1 MHYRNI
7 KRLRKILRVLAKHGY
22 GYLVDKLNAEQR
34 AVGRLLVSFSPV
46 RKRRFLH
53 MVEPVRLRTA
63 LEELGP
69 TFIKF
74 GQVLSTRPDLLP
86 PEFCRELERLQDSVA
101 GCAYCDMEGVVEAEL
116 KRPIRELFAEFS
128 AEPMAAAS
136 LAQVHRARLKDG
148 RRVIVKVQRPGI
160 EGVVAGDLE
169 ILAFLAAKAEQ
180 YVEESRAYNPT
191 GMVRELR
198 KSLARELDFNL
209 EASNAQRFRE
219 MFADDT
225 TVHVPEIHLELS
237 GARVLTM
244 EEIQGIKI
252 SDVRALEKA
261 GLDRRVIAAN
271 GANAYLKQIFGKG
284 FFHADPHP
292 GNLFVLPGNRV
303 VFLDFGMTGRLHP
316 HVKSQIIKILMGI
329 IQGDMAMMS
338 EAATALGTTDE
349 RTDFRSLELELA
361 DFVDRNYVSS
371 LKDIRVGENFAQLVN
386 ILTSNRVKL
395 APELFLLARTLMTI
409 EGVGKRLD
417 PEFNLIELL
426 EPFIKELLRER
437 HSPRKI
443 AKDVLKFGSWL
454 YNFIIALPRD
464 MREIV
469 TKVKQ
474 GKLRIEFEHKGLE
487 ELIAELD
494 RVSNR
499 IAFSLIIAAL
509 IVGSSIIMHA
519 DKGWKLF
526 GHPLLGVLGYLLA
539 GLLGLWLAWS
549 IIRSGKL

>member
-1 MHYRNI
+1 MNYKNI
-7 KRLRKILRVLAKHGY
+7 KRLRQILRVLAKHGF

-34 AVGRLLVSFSPV
+34 VLGRLLTSFQPI
-46 RKRRFLH
+46 RKRQFLH

-86 PEFCRELERLQDSVA
+86 PEFCREMEKLQDNVPA
-101 GCAYCDMEGVVEAEL
+101 CHFCDMEGQVETEL
-116 KRPIRELFAEFS
+116 KRPISDIFS
-128 AEPMAAAS
+128 SFSSGPMAAAS

-148 RRVIVKVQRPGI
+148 RRVVVKVLRPGI
-160 EGVVAGDLE
+160 EELVANDLE
-169 ILAFLAAKAEQ
+169 ILAFLASKVEQ
-180 YVEESRAYNPT
+180 YVEESRAYNLM
-191 GMVRELR
+191 GMVRELK
-198 KSLARELDFNL
+198 KSLARELDFNI
-209 EASNAQRFRE
+209 EAANAQRFRE
-219 MFADDT
+219 MFADDP
-225 TVHVPEIHLELS
+225 TVYIPQVFLEQS

-252 SDVRALEKA
+252 TDMEALAAA
-261 GLDRRVIAAN
+261 GLDRPTIAVN

-292 GNLFVLPGNRV
+292 GNLFVLKENRV

-316 HVKSQIIKILMGI
+316 HIKSQIIKILHGI
-329 IQGDMAMMS
+329 IHGDMAMMS
-338 EAATALGTTDE
+338 EAAAALGTTDE
-349 RTDFRSLELELA
+349 HTDFRSLELELS
-361 DFVDRNYVSS
+361 DFVDRNYVAS
-371 LKDIRVGENFAQLVN
+371 LKDIRVGENFAQLMN
-386 ILTSNRVKL
+386 ILTGNKVKL

-426 EPFIKELLRER
+426 EPFIKQLLKER

-443 AKDVLKFGSWL
+443 AQDLMKFMGWA

-469 TKVKQ
+469 TKLKK
-474 GKLRIEFEHKGLE
+474 GKLHIEFEHKGLE
-487 ELIAELD
+487 DLISELD
-494 RVSNR
+494 RLSNR

-519 DKGWKLF
+519 DKGVKIL
-526 GHPLLGVLGYLLA
+526 GHPVLGVLGYLLA
-539 GLLGLWLAWS
+539 GFLGLWLAWS
-549 IIRSGKL
+549 IFRSGKL

>member
-7 KRLRKILRVLAKHGY
+7 KRLRKILRVLAKHGF

-34 AVGRLLVSFSPV
+34 AVGRLLVNLSPV
-46 RKRRFLH
+46 RRRQFLH
-53 MVEPVRLRTA
+53 LVEPVRLRVA

-86 PEFCRELERLQDSVA
+86 PEYCRELERLQDSVP
-101 GCAYCDMEGVVEAEL
+101 GCAFCDMEGAVEAEL
-116 KRPIRELFAEFS
+116 KRPIREAFAEFS

-136 LAQVHRARLKDG
+136 LAQVHRARLPDG

-160 EGVVAGDLE
+160 EQTVAGDLD
-169 ILAFLAAKAEQ
+169 ILEFLAAGIEQ
-180 YVEESRAYNPT
+180 HFEESRAYNPT

-209 EASNAQRFRE
+209 EASNARRFRE
-219 MFADDT
+219 MFADDP
-225 TVHVPEIHLELS
+225 TVHVPQVFLELS
-237 GARVLTM
+237 SARVLTM
-244 EEIQGIKI
+244 EEVRGIKI
-252 SDVRALEKA
+252 TDLAALERA
-261 GLDRRVIAAN
+261 GLDRHVIAAN

-292 GNLFVLPGNRV
+292 GNLFVLPENRV

-316 HVKSQIIKILMGI
+316 HTKAQIIKILMGI
-329 IQGDMAMMS
+329 IQGDMAMLS
-338 EAATALGTTDE
+338 EAAASLGTTDE
-349 RTDFRSLELELA
+349 RTDFRSLELDLA
-361 DFVDRNYVSS
+361 EFVDRNYVAS
-371 LKDIRVGENFAQLVN
+371 LRDVRVGENLVQLVT
-386 ILTSNRVKL
+386 ILTRSRVRL

-417 PEFNLIELL
+417 PDFNLIELL
-426 EPFIKELLRER
+426 EPFIKQLMRER
-437 HSPRKI
+437 HSPRKMAQDI
-443 AKDVLKFGSWL
+443 MKFLSWG
-454 YNFIIALPRD
+454 YNFMIALPRD

-474 GKLRIEFEHKGLE
+474 GKLRIEFEHRGLE
-487 ELIAELD
+487 GLISELD

-499 IAFSLIIAAL
+499 LAFSLIIAAL

-519 DKGWKLF
+519 DKGFKVL
-526 GHPLLGVLGYLLA
+526 GHPALGVLGFLFA

>member
-7 KRLRKILRVLAKHGY
+7 QRLRKILRVLAKHGF
-22 GYLVDKLNAEQR
+22 GYLVDRLNAEQR
-34 AVGRLLVSFSPV
+34 TLGRLLSSFRPD
-46 RKRRFLH
+46 RKRHFVE
-53 MVEPVRLRTA
+53 MVEPVRLRVA

-69 TFIKF
+69 TFVKF

-86 PEFCRELERLQDSVA
+86 PEFCLELEKLQDSVA
-101 GCAYCDMEGVVEAEL
+101 GCAYCDMEGLVEAEL
-116 KRPIRELFAEFS
+116 KRPIGELYDGFS

-160 EGVVAGDLE
+160 EQVVAGDLE
-169 ILAFLAAKAEQ
+169 ILTFLADKTEQ
-180 YVEESRAYNPT
+180 YVEESRAYNPA

-209 EASNAQRFRE
+209 EASNARRFRE
-219 MFADDT
+219 MFDGDPS
-225 TVHVPEIHLELS
+225 VHVPEVFLDLS

-244 EEIQGIKI
+244 EEIRGIKI
-252 SDVRALEKA
+252 NDLKALDAA
-261 GLDRRVIAAN
+261 GLDRHLIAAN
-271 GANAYLKQIFGKG
+271 GANAYLKQIFGEG

-292 GNLFVLPGNRV
+292 GNLFVLEGNQV
-303 VFLDFGMTGRLHP
+303 AFLDFGMTGRLHP
-316 HVKSQIIKILMGI
+316 HIKAQVIKIILGI
-329 IQGDMAMMS
+329 VRGDMAMLS
-338 EAATALGTTDE
+338 EAAVELGTTDE
-349 RTDFRSLELELA
+349 RTDFRSLELELTE
-361 DFVDRNYVSS
+361 FVDRNYVAS
-371 LKDIRVGENFAQLVN
+371 LKDMRVGENFAQLVN
-386 ILTSNRVKL
+386 ILTRNRVKL
-395 APELFLLARTLMTI
+395 APELFMLARTLMTI
-409 EGVGKRLD
+409 EGVGKKLD
-417 PEFNLIELL
+417 PQFNLIELL
-426 EPFIKELLRER
+426 EPFIKRLMKER

-443 AKDVLKFGSWL
+443 AQDVLKFGSWL

-474 GKLRIEFEHKGLE
+474 GKLHIEFEHKGLE

-519 DKGWKLF
+519 DKGLKLL
-526 GHPLLGVLGYLLA
+526 GHPVLGVLGYLLA
-539 GLLGLWLAWS
+539 GFLGLWLAWA
-549 IIRSGKL
+549 IFRSGKL

>member
-1 MHYRNI
+1 MNYRNI
-7 KRLRKILRVLAKHGY
+7 QRLRKILRVLAKHGF
-22 GYLVDKLNAEQR
+22 GYFVDRMNAEQR
-34 AVGRLLVSFSPV
+34 TLGRLLANFRPIQ
-46 RKRRFLH
+46 RRHFLH
-53 MVEPVRLRTA
+53 MVEPVRLRVV

-74 GQVLSTRPDLLP
+74 GQVLSTRRDLLP
-86 PEFCRELERLQDSVA
+86 TEFCLELEKLQDDVP
-101 GCAYCDMEGVVEAEL
+101 GCEFCDMEGLVEAEL
-116 KRPIRELFAEFS
+116 GKPIRELYASFS
-128 AEPMAAAS
+128 SEPMAAAS
-136 LAQVHRARLKDG
+136 LAQVHRARLKNG

-160 EGVVAGDLE
+160 EQVVANDLE

-180 YVEESRAYNPT
+180 HVAESRAYNPT
-191 GMVRELR
+191 GMVRELK
-198 KSLARELDFNL
+198 KSLARELDFNI
-209 EASNAQRFRE
+209 EASNARRFRE
-219 MFADDT
+219 MFQDDP
-225 TVHVPEIHLELS
+225 TVYVPEVFLEYS

-252 SDVRALEKA
+252 TDTKALEKA
-261 GLDRRVIAAN
+261 GLDRHAIAAN
-271 GANAYLKQIFGKG
+271 GANAYLKQIFGRG

-316 HVKSQIIKILMGI
+316 YVKSQIIKILLGI

-338 EAATALGTTDE
+338 EAAVGLGTTDE
-349 RTDFRSLELELA
+349 RTDFRSLELDMA
-361 DFVDRNYVSS
+361 DFVDRNYVTS
-371 LKDIRVGENFAQLVN
+371 LKDVRVGENFAQLVN
-386 ILTSNRVKL
+386 ILTRNRVRL
-395 APELFLLARTLMTI
+395 STELFLLARTLMTI

-426 EPFIKELLRER
+426 EPFIKQLLRER
-437 HSPRKI
+437 RSPKKI
-443 AKDVLKFGSWL
+443 AQDLMKFMSWA

-474 GKLRIEFEHKGLE
+474 GKLHIEFEHKGLE
-487 ELIAELD
+487 DLIAELE

-499 IAFSLIIAAL
+499 LSFSLIIAAL

-526 GHPLLGVLGYLLA
+526 GHPLMGFLGYLLA
-539 GLLGLWLAWS
+539 GLMGFWLAWS
-549 IIRSGKL
+549 ILRSGKL